1 MSKSLSKE
9 VKIEVLKLYRSLL
22 KLHQHKLPEDARVFG
37 DYFLKSEFTM
47 NYTKADSNQMKVFLN
62 E

>member
-1 MSKSLSKE
+1 MSKTLSRE

-22 KLHQHKLPEDARVFG
+22 KLHQTKLPEEARVFG
-37 DYFLKSEFTM
+37 DFFLKSEFTM
-47 NYTKADSNQMKVFLN
+47 NYNKADKNQMKMFLN